1 MAKVLV
7 TNTYL
12 SNIADAIRE
21 KAGVTTTYTPAQ
33 MAQAIIDLETAAT
46 PNLQNKTVSAA
57 TTVVHVTADT
67 PTYDGLGTVTINP
80 ITTTSQAVP
89 VVGISTT
96 TGLVTATATQHEG
109 YVEAGEKHGTLQLT
123 TRATST
129 ITPSSQE
136 QYVQAGTYL
145 TGLLTI
151 AALTNGDALTYGTT
165 TAVSQALVTKSL
177 LDALATT
184 IKSKASSSTLPMTIQ
199 QMNTA
204 VQSIRTSSQ
213 ISLQSKTVNPSGSLQ
228 VVQPDSGYDGLAS
241 VQVNAVNASTLTV
254 NANGT
259 YTPASGAYYGQV
271 IVNTDSQ
278 QDFNLQTKEVTPSS
292 SPQSVTPDT
301 GYEGLSSVT
310 VKAIPSNYADVTNVN
325 AGVADV
331 VSGKT
336 FVDNTGTAKTGTL
349 QVNSYYVRSSTPDST
364 LGSDGD
370 LCLKI

>member
-1 MAKVLV
+1 MSKALI
-7 TNTYL
+7 TEQYL
-12 SNIADAIRE
+12 TDIGDAIRY
-21 KAGVTTTYTPAQ
+21 KNGLTTSYTPPA
-33 MAQAIIDLETAAT
+33 MAQAIRDLETAAA

-57 TTVVHVTADT
+57 TTIVQVTADT
-67 PTYDGLGTVTINP
+67 PTYDGLGVVTINP
-80 ITTTSQAVP
+80 ITTAAQAVP

-96 TGLVTATATQHEG
+96 TGLITATATQHEG

-129 ITPSSQE
+129 ITPSSQA

-145 TGLLTI
+145 TGLLTVD
-151 AALTNGDALTYGTT
+151 ALTDGDALTYGSTT
-165 TAVSQALVTKSL
+165 SVSNALVTKSL

-184 IKSKASSSTLPMTIQ
+184 IKNKASSSTLPMTIQ

-213 ISLQSKTVNPSGSLQ
+213 ISLQSKTVTPSGSLQ

-241 VQVNAVNASTLTV
+241 VQVNAVSASTLTV
-254 NANGT
+254 NSNGT
-259 YTPASGAYYGQV
+259 YIPASGSYYNGV
-271 IVNTDSQ
+271 VVNVGSQ
-278 QDFNLQTKEVTPSS
+278 QDFNLQTKEVTPSD

-301 GYEGLSSVT
+301 GYQGLSSVT
-310 VKAIPSNYADVTNVN
+310 VKAIPNNYANVTNVN
-325 AGVADV
+325 ATVADV
-331 VSGKT
+331 TSGKT
-336 FVDNTGTAKTGTL
+336 FVDNTGTEKTGTL
-349 QVNSYYVRSSTPDST
+349 QVNSYYVRSTTPDST